1 MTIIAS
7 HHALDLRADLTSAW
21 SMTPLQSWAF
31 LALAGLAVWG
41 VVQIVLAVEA
51 RNSSE
56 DSPVTGAAAGTA
68 ADPVQPPVAH
78 ARSAEHRP
86 VSQFYDQDAPE
97 NQGPRIRALNSGRA
111 VVVPADELE
120 LRRRARDAR
129 RASTAAPRPRLV
141 QHRPVSQFFDQD
153 APEFR

>member
-1 MTIIAS
+1 MMIIAS

-41 VVQIVLAVEA
+41 VVQIVLAIEA

-68 ADPVQPPVAH
+68 AGH
-78 ARSAEHRP
+78 TP

-97 NQGPRIRALNSGRA
+97 NHVPRLRALNQSGA
-111 VVVPADELE
+111 VVVPAEELE

-129 RASTAAPRPRLV
+129 RASTAPPRPRLV
-141 QHRPVSQFFDQD
+141 QHRPVTQFFDQD
-153 APEFR
+153 TPEFR

>member
-7 HHALDLRADLTSAW
+7 THALDLRTDLTSAW

-41 VVQIVLAVEA
+41 VVQIVLAIEA

-56 DSPVTGAAAGTA
+56 DSPVTSAGAGSA
-68 ADPVQPPVAH
+68 
-78 ARSAEHRP
+78 AEHTP
-86 VSQFYDQDAPE
+86 VSEFYDQDAPE
-97 NQGPRIRALNSGRA
+97 DQVPRLRALNQSGA

-129 RASTAAPRPRLV
+129 RASTAASRPLPV
-141 QHRPVSQFFDQD
+141 QPSAAGRRPVSQFFDQD